1 MRGGFA
7 RIGAIAMA
15 AVLVIYLVFTTQ
27 YAIRLITVDEPL
39 AKALGIALILL
50 PILGAWALVA
60 ELVFAVRSQRLMAR
74 LEAEG
79 RLPDDALPE
88 LASGRIDRAAA
99 DAVFPKYRDEV
110 EAEPEAWWAWLRLA
124 LAYDASGD
132 RRRARSSTRRAIAL
146 ERAERRAG
154 A

>member
-1 MRGGFA
+1 MKGGLA

-15 AVLVIYLVFTTQ
+15 VVLVIYLVFTTQ
-27 YAIRLITVDEPL
+27 YAVRLVMVDEPL
-39 AKALGIALILL
+39 AKALGVGLILL
-50 PILGAWALVA
+50 PLLGAWALVA

-79 RLPDDALPE
+79 RLPDDDLPA

-99 DAVFPKYRDEV
+99 DAVFPKYRAET
-110 EAEPEAWWAWLRLA
+110 EANPESWWAWLRLA

-132 RRRARSSTRRAIAL
+132 RRRARSATRRAITL
-146 ERAERRAG
+146 ERGSR
-154 A
+154 

>member
-1 MRGGFA
+1 MRHGFA

-15 AVLVIYLVFTTQ
+15 AVLVLYLVFTTQ
-27 YAIRLITVDEPL
+27 YAVRLILVDEPL
-39 AKALGIALILL
+39 AKALGVGLIVL
-50 PILGAWALVA
+50 PILGGWALVA

-79 RLPDDALPE
+79 RLPDDELPA

-99 DAVFPKYRDEV
+99 DAVFPKYRAET
-110 EAEPEAWWAWLRLA
+110 EANPEAWWAWLRLA

-146 ERAERRAG
+146 ERASR
-154 A
+154 